1 MAGRSKKIHPDQIL
15 GRKSDYDKPWGRI
28 AAEDL
33 GDVEHQVMVKQVE
46 KEASKLPTKKERQK
60 YIHSKLKSINE
71 LLYKRGLLKGKRE
84 DPRFKREYAQEY
96 LGVTPQL
103 KPGDILRKNR
113 ARDLS
118 SGSKD
123 SALKIVAQSIKKGG
137 SVKRKRG
144 GSVKRK
150 RGSSVSRKRG
160 GKIMIGY
167 KAGGK
172 V

>member
-15 GRKSDYDKPWGRI
+15 GRKSDYDKSWGRI

-33 GDVEHQVMVKQVE
+33 GDVEHQLMVRQVE
-46 KEASKLPTKKERQK
+46 KEASKLPTKRERQK
-60 YIHSKLKSINE
+60 YIHNKLKSINE
-71 LLYKRGLLKGKRE
+71 LLVQRGLLWKKE
-84 DPRFKREYAQEY
+84 DPRFQREYAQEY

-113 ARDLS
+113 ASNLS
-118 SGSKD
+118 SGSRD
-123 SALKIVAQSIKKGG
+123 SALQIVEQSIKKGG
-137 SVKRKRG
+137 KVKRKR
-144 GSVKRK
+144 KK
-150 RGSSVSRKRG
+150 KKVSRK
-160 GKIMIGY
+160 KIMYGY

>member
-1 MAGRSKKIHPDQIL
+1 MARKEKKIHPDQIL

-33 GDVEHQVMVKQVE
+33 GDVEHQLMVRQVE
-46 KEASKLPTKKERQK
+46 KEASKLPTKRERQK
-60 YIHSKLKSINE
+60 YIHNKLKSINE
-71 LLYKRGLLKGKRE
+71 LLVQRGLLWKKE
-84 DPRFKREYAQEY
+84 DPRFQREYAQEY

-113 ARDLS
+113 ASDLS
-118 SGSKD
+118 SGSRD
-123 SALKIVAQSIKKGG
+123 SALQIVEQSIKKGG
-137 SVKRKRG
+137 KVKRKR
-144 GSVKRK
+144 KK
-150 RGSSVSRKRG
+150 KKVSRK
-160 GKIMIGY
+160 KIMVGY

>member
-1 MAGRSKKIHPDQIL
+1 MARKEKKNHPDQIL

-33 GDVEHQVMVKQVE
+33 GDVEHQLMVRQVE
-46 KEASKLPTKKERQK
+46 KEASKLPTKRERQK
-60 YIHSKLKSINE
+60 YIHNKLKSINE
-71 LLYKRGLLKGKRE
+71 LLVQRGLLWKKE
-84 DPRFKREYAQEY
+84 DPRFQREYAQEY

-113 ARDLS
+113 ASNLS
-118 SGSKD
+118 SGSRD
-123 SALKIVAQSIKKGG
+123 SALQIVEQSIKKGG
-137 SVKRKRG
+137 KVKRKR
-144 GSVKRK
+144 KK
-150 RGSSVSRKRG
+150 KKVSRK
-160 GKIMIGY
+160 KIMVGY

>member
-1 MAGRSKKIHPDQIL
+1 MPRKEKKIHPDQIL

-33 GDVEHQVMVKQVE
+33 GDVEHQLMVRQVE
-46 KEASKLPTKKERQK
+46 KEASKLPTKRERQK
-60 YIHSKLKSINE
+60 YIHNKLKSINE
-71 LLYKRGLLKGKRE
+71 LLVQRGLLWKKE
-84 DPRFKREYAQEY
+84 DPRFQREYAQEY

-113 ARDLS
+113 ASNLS
-118 SGSKD
+118 SGSRD
-123 SALKIVAQSIKKGG
+123 SALQIVEQSIKKGG
-137 SVKRKRG
+137 KVKRKR
-144 GSVKRK
+144 KK
-150 RGSSVSRKRG
+150 KKVSRK
-160 GKIMIGY
+160 KIMVGY

>member
-1 MAGRSKKIHPDQIL
+1 MADRSKKIHPDQIL
-15 GRKSDYDKPWGRI
+15 GRKSDYDKTWGRI

-33 GDVEHQVMVKQVE
+33 GDVEHQLMVKQVE
-46 KEASKLPTKKERQK
+46 EEASSLPTKKERQK

-71 LLYKRGLLKGKRE
+71 LLYQRGLLKGKRE
-84 DPRFKREYAQEY
+84 DPRLKREYAQEY

-118 SGSKD
+118 TGSQD
-123 SALKIVAQSIKKGG
+123 SALKIVEQSIKKGG

-144 GSVKRK
+144 GTI
-150 RGSSVSRKRG
+150 SRNMG
-160 GKIMIGY
+160 GKVMYGY

>member
-113 ARDLS
+113 ASNLS
-118 SGSKD
+118 SGSRD
-123 SALKIVAQSIKKGG
+123 SALQIVEQSIKKGG
-137 SVKRKRG
+137 KVKRKR
-144 GSVKRK
+144 KK
-150 RGSSVSRKRG
+150 KKVSRK
-160 GKIMIGY
+160 KIMYGY

>member
-1 MAGRSKKIHPDQIL
+1 MARKEKKIHPDQIL

-33 GDVEHQVMVKQVE
+33 GDVEHQVMVRQVE
-46 KEASKLPTKKERQK
+46 KEASKLPTKRERQK
-60 YIHSKLKSINE
+60 YIHNKLKSINE
-71 LLYKRGLLKGKRE
+71 LLVQRGLLWKKE
-84 DPRFKREYAQEY
+84 DPRFQREYAQEY

-113 ARDLS
+113 ASNLS
-118 SGSKD
+118 SGSRD
-123 SALKIVAQSIKKGG
+123 SALQIVEQSIKKGG
-137 SVKRKRG
+137 KVKRKR
-144 GSVKRK
+144 KK
-150 RGSSVSRKRG
+150 KKVSRK
-160 GKIMIGY
+160 KIMYGY

>member
-1 MAGRSKKIHPDQIL
+1 MPRKEKKIHPDQIL
-15 GRKSDYDKPWGRI
+15 GRKSDYDKSWGRI

-33 GDVEHQVMVKQVE
+33 GDVEHQLMVRQVE
-46 KEASKLPTKKERQK
+46 KEASKLPTKRERQK
-60 YIHSKLKSINE
+60 YIHNKLKSINE
-71 LLYKRGLLKGKRE
+71 LLVQRGLLWKKE
-84 DPRFKREYAQEY
+84 DPRFQREYAQEY

>member
-1 MAGRSKKIHPDQIL
+1 MARKEKKIHPDQIL

-33 GDVEHQVMVKQVE
+33 GDVEHQLMVRQVE
-46 KEASKLPTKKERQK
+46 KEASKLPTKRERQK
-60 YIHSKLKSINE
+60 YIHNKLKSINE
-71 LLYKRGLLKGKRE
+71 LLVQRGLLWKKE
-84 DPRFKREYAQEY
+84 DPRFQREYAQEY

-113 ARDLS
+113 ASNLS
-118 SGSKD
+118 SGSRD
-123 SALKIVAQSIKKGG
+123 SALQIVEQSIKKGG
-137 SVKRKRG
+137 KVKRKR
-144 GSVKRK
+144 KK
-150 RGSSVSRKRG
+150 KKVSRK
-160 GKIMIGY
+160 KIMVGY

>member
-33 GDVEHQVMVKQVE
+33 GDVEHQLMVRQVE
-46 KEASKLPTKKERQK
+46 KEASKLPTKRERQK
-60 YIHSKLKSINE
+60 YIHNKLKSINE
-71 LLYKRGLLKGKRE
+71 LLVQRGLLWKKE
-84 DPRFKREYAQEY
+84 DPRFQREYAQEY

-113 ARDLS
+113 ASNLS
-118 SGSKD
+118 SGSRD
-123 SALKIVAQSIKKGG
+123 SALQIVEQSIKKGG
-137 SVKRKRG
+137 KVKRKR
-144 GSVKRK
+144 KK
-150 RGSSVSRKRG
+150 KKVSRK
-160 GKIMIGY
+160 KIMVGY